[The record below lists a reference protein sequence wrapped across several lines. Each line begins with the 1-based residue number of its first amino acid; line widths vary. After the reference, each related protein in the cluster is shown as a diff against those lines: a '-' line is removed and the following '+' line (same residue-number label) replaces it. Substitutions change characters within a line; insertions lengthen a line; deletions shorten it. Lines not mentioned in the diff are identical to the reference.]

1 MRGDMINFTKLSTF
15 ALAALLFSVSI
26 AYAGDSPADI
36 KARVGKGDPVA
47 GKDKSAM
54 CQGCHGED
62 GNSAAP
68 TFPKL
73 AGQYASYLQKQIHDF
88 QAEARVDP
96 TMSGMAAT
104 VTENQ
109 DLLDITAYFASQKQ
123 MKGEGG
129 GSSAGK
135 KLYLEGN
142 DASGVYGCVNCHG
155 ENGKG
160 KSAANAMFPVIGGQ
174 HKDYIVKQLTDFNSG
189 ERKNDPAGMM
199 GTLAKLMTSE
209 EISAVAE
216 YLSGM

>member
-1 MRGDMINFTKLSTF
+1 MKYFTKLSTVAITSF
-15 ALAALLFSVSI
+15 LLTLST
-26 AYAGDSPADI
+26 AHAGDSPADI
-36 KARVGKGDPVA
+36 KARIGKGDPVA

-73 AGQYASYLQKQIHDF
+73 AGQYANYLQKQVHDF
-88 QAEARVDP
+88 QSEARVDP
-96 TMSGMAAT
+96 TMSGMAQT
-104 VTENQ
+104 VTEHQ

-123 MKGEGG
+123 MKGDAATAN
-129 GSSAGK
+129 SAGK

-160 KSAANAMFPVIGGQ
+160 KSAGNPMFPVIGGQ
-174 HKDYIVKQLTDFNSG
+174 HKDYLVKQLTDFNAG
-189 ERKNDPAGMM
+189 TRTNDPAGMM
-199 GTLAKLMTSE
+199 GTLAKLMTNE
-209 EISAVAE
+209 EIEAVAD
-216 YLSGM
+216 YLSGL

>member
-1 MRGDMINFTKLSTF
+1 MSHTKIST
-15 ALAALLFSVSI
+15 AAIISVLLFATAA
-26 AYAGDSPADI
+26 AYAGDSPEDI
-36 KARVGKGDPVA
+36 KQRIGKGDPVA
-47 GKDKSAM
+47 GKDKSGL

-73 AGQYASYLQKQIHDF
+73 AGQFANYLQKQIREF
-88 QAEARVDP
+88 QSEARVDP

-104 VTENQ
+104 VTEPQ

-123 MKGEGG
+123 MKGSD
-129 GSSAGK
+129 GSSEAGK

-160 KSAANAMFPVIGGQ
+160 KSPNNAMFPLIGGQ
-174 HKDYIVKQLTDFNSG
+174 HKDYLIKQLTDFNKG
-189 ERKNDPAGMM
+189 DRKNDPAGMM
-199 GTLAKLMTSE
+199 GNIAKLMTPA
-209 EISAVAE
+209 EIEAVSD
-216 YLSGM
+216 YLSGL